1 MNNIAT
7 QTARRIMAFAA
18 AALLAGAART
28 PAQTPPAT
36 VIPQLYLGHLGLTI
50 TGAVGSNYL
59 VQCVTDLAQ
68 SNNWQTLTNFALP
81 GSPYLWVDTSG
92 AATHHRYYRVVA
104 PSPYV
109 PAGMVLI
116 PAGAFVM
123 GDTFGEGWSDE
134 LPLHTNYVS
143 AFYMDTNLV
152 SYALWQQVYSWAITH
167 GYSFESGAAGKA
179 ANHPA
184 QSMSWYDAVK
194 WCNARSEKE
203 GRVPAYYTDA
213 GLSVPYRDGETD
225 VQTDWVR
232 WGSGYR
238 LPTEAE
244 WEKAARGGVSGQ
256 RFPWGNLISQ
266 TNANYYG
273 ATGSYS
279 YDLGPSGYNAIGD
292 YPATTPGTSPVGSFA
307 ANGYGLYDMAGNVW
321 QWCWDRYGG
330 YSSSSQ
336 ADPRG
341 SASGSYRVYRGG
353 GWYDYAFR
361 CRAAVR
367 YFYTPGYRSNYI
379 GFRSVLPSGQ

>member
-18 AALLAGAART
+18 AALLAVAART

-36 VIPQLYLGHLGLTI
+36 VVPQLYLGYLGLTI

-92 AATHHRYYRVVA
+92 AATNHRYYRVVA

-116 PAGAFVM
+116 PAGPFVM

-152 SYALWQQVYSWAITH
+152 SYALWQQVYGWAITH
-167 GYSFESGAAGKA
+167 GYSFDYGSGKA

-203 GRVPAYYTDA
+203 GRVPAAVLILSRA
-213 GLSVPYRDGETD
+213 GSLRRPG
-225 VQTDWVR
+225 
-232 WGSGYR
+232 
-238 LPTEAE
+238 
-244 WEKAARGGVSGQ
+244 GGV
-256 RFPWGNLISQ
+256 
-266 TNANYYG
+266 
-273 ATGSYS
+273 
-279 YDLGPSGYNAIGD
+279 DVMIGCGR
-292 YPATTPGTSPVGSFA
+292 P
-307 ANGYGLYDMAGNVW
+307 
-321 QWCWDRYGG
+321 
-330 YSSSSQ
+330 
-336 ADPRG
+336 
-341 SASGSYRVYRGG
+341 
-353 GWYDYAFR
+353 
-361 CRAAVR
+361 
-367 YFYTPGYRSNYI
+367 
-379 GFRSVLPSGQ
+379 

>member
-7 QTARRIMAFAA
+7 QTARRTMAFAA
-18 AALLAGAART
+18 AALLAVAART

-59 VQCVTDLAQ
+59 VQCVTDLTQ

-92 AATHHRYYRVVA
+92 AATNHLYYRVIA
-104 PSPYV
+104 PSPCT

-116 PAGAFVM
+116 PAGSFVM
-123 GDTFGEGWSDE
+123 GDTFGEGSSNE
-134 LPLHTNYVS
+134 LPLHTNHVS

-152 SYALWQQVYSWAITH
+152 SYALWQQVYNWAIAN
-167 GYSFESGAAGKA
+167 GYSFDYGAAGKA

-184 QSMSWYDAVK
+184 QDMTWYDAVK
-194 WCNARSEKE
+194 WCNARSEQE

-213 GLSVPYRDGETD
+213 GLSVRYRAGQ
-225 VQTDWVR
+225 VAAYVSWS
-232 WGSGYR
+232 SGYR

-244 WEKAARGGVSGQ
+244 WEKAARGGASGQ

-273 ATGSYS
+273 STGYS
-279 YDLGPSGYNAIGD
+279 YDLGPNGYNAIGN
-292 YPATTPGTSPVGSFA
+292 YPATSPGTSPVGYFA
-307 ANGYGLYDMAGNVW
+307 ANGYGLYDMAGNVF
-321 QWCWDRYGG
+321 QWCWDWYGS

-336 ADPRG
+336 TDPRG
-341 SASGSYRVYRGG
+341 PSSGSFRVDRGG
-353 GWYDYAFR
+353 SWYDYAIY
-361 CRAAVR
+361 CRAADR
-367 YFYTPGYRSNYI
+367 YGNYPTYRFNNL
-379 GFRSVLPSGQ
+379 GFRSVLPPGQ